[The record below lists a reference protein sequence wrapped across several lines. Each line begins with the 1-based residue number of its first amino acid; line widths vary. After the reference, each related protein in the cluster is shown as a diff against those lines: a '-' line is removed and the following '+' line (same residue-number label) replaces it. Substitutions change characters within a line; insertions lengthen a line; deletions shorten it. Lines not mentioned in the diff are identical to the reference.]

1 VSTTST
7 HDADTVAINTI
18 RALCMDAIQKANSG
32 HPGTPMGVAPVAYTL
47 WQRFLR
53 FDPSDPIWPDRDRF
67 VLSEGHA
74 SALLWSLLHLAG
86 VQAVDPDYEVPG
98 RAAVTLEDLKTFRQL
113 DSRCPGHP
121 EYRWTSG
128 VETTTGPLGQGVATS
143 VGMAIAGRWL
153 AERYNRDELRVFDFD
168 VYALAGDGCL
178 MEGVASEAASL
189 AGHLKLA
196 NLCWI
201 YDSNRVTIEGHT
213 DIAFTEDVAAR
224 FLAYGW
230 NVTAVA
236 DANDTE
242 SIARAFRAF
251 RAEHERPTLV
261 VVHSHI
267 GYGSPV
273 EDTPKAHG
281 SPFGVEGVKATKR
294 FFGLPE
300 DLDFYVPDNVRDT
313 FAAGIGARGRAARE
327 AWEAMFERY
336 RKHYPELAGEV
347 ERIQR
352 RDLPDGWERAL
363 PVFPPD
369 PKGVGSRISSAQALN
384 AVAHVVPW
392 LVGGSADLSP
402 STMTR
407 LTFDGAGDFEPSEY
421 QGRNLHFGI
430 REHASAAIANGMAL
444 TKLRPYW
451 SGFFIF
457 SDYARGAIRLPAL
470 MEIPVLHILT
480 HDSIGVGEDGPTH
493 QPVEQLISLR
503 AIPGLLVFRP
513 ADANEVAETWRIV
526 TALRHEPAVLVL
538 SRQALPTLDRSVFG
552 PASGVARGGY
562 VLAEAD
568 GGGTPE
574 VILIATGSEVQL
586 ALDAREELQA
596 GGIGAR
602 VVSLPCWELF
612 DRQPRDYRDQVIPPR
627 VKARVAVEQASTL
640 GWDRYVGDGG
650 AVVGMHT
657 FGASA
662 PLKQLLV
669 KFGFTADRVTQVARD
684 RVAAARQVTAGPTEA
699 LTRPRPGRA
708 PEGEA

>member
-1 VSTTST
+1 VTTTTT
-7 HDADTVAINTI
+7 HDADTAAINTI
-18 RALCMDAIQKANSG
+18 RALCMDAIQRANSG

-53 FDPSDPIWPDRDRF
+53 FDPSDPIWPNRDRF

-86 VQAVDPDYEVPG
+86 VRAVDPDYEILNRP
-98 RAAVTLEDLKTFRQL
+98 AVTLEDLKSFRQL

-143 VGMAIAGRWL
+143 VGIAIAGRWL
-153 AERYNRDELRVFDFD
+153 AKRYNRDMKIFDFD
-168 VYALAGDGCL
+168 VYALAGDGCM

-189 AGHLKLA
+189 AGHLRLS
-196 NLCWI
+196 NVCWI

-224 FLAYGW
+224 FIAYGW
-230 NVTAVA
+230 NIATVA
-236 DANDTE
+236 DANDTA
-242 SIARAFRAF
+242 SIERALHAF
-251 RAEHERPTLV
+251 KAEGERPTLV

-281 SPFGVEGVKATKR
+281 EPFGAEGVRATKR

-300 DLDFYVPDNVRDT
+300 DAGFYVPDSVRDT
-313 FAAGIGARGRAARE
+313 FAAGIGARGRAARQE
-327 AWEAMFERY
+327 WEATFERY
-336 RKHYPELAGEV
+336 RKEYPELAGEV

-352 RDLPDGWERAL
+352 RDLPDGWEQTL
-363 PVFPPD
+363 PAFAPD
-369 PKGVGSRISSAQALN
+369 AKGIATRDSSGQVLN
-384 AVAHVVPW
+384 AVAQVVPW
-392 LVGGSADLSP
+392 LMGGSADLAP
-402 STMTR
+402 STKTR
-407 LTFDGAGDFEPSEY
+407 LAFDGAGDFQAGQE
-421 QGRNLHFGI
+421 QGRNLHFGV
-430 REHASAAIANGMAL
+430 REHASAAIANGMAV

-451 SGFFIF
+451 SGFLIF
-457 SDYARGAIRLPAL
+457 SDYARGAIRLSAV
-470 MEIPVLHILT
+470 MEIPVLHIFT

-513 ADANEVAETWRIV
+513 ADANEVVETWRII
-526 TALRHEPAVLVL
+526 TALRHEPAVLIL
-538 SRQALPTLDRSVFG
+538 SRQALPTLDRTIFAS
-552 PASGVARGGY
+552 ASGVARGGY

-568 GGGTPE
+568 GGQPG
-574 VILIATGSEVQL
+574 VILLATGSEVHL
-586 ALDAREELQA
+586 ALAAREELQA
-596 GGIGAR
+596 GGIAAR

-612 DRQPRDYRDQVIPPR
+612 DRQPQAYREQVLPPS
-627 VKARVAVEQASTL
+627 VKARVAIEQASTL

-650 AVVGMHT
+650 AIIGMHT

-662 PLKQLLV
+662 PLKQLAA
-669 KFGFTADRVTQVARD
+669 KFGFTPDQVVQVARD
-684 RVAAARQVTAGPTEA
+684 RVAAARQG
-699 LTRPRPGRA
+699 
-708 PEGEA
+708 